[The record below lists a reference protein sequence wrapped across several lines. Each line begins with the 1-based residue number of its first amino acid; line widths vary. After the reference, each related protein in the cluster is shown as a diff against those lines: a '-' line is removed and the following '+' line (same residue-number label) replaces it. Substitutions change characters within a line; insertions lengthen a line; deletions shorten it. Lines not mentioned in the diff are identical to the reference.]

1 MGSKMRWLDTAADLG
16 SSLRQAQEEGRVAH
30 DWIALSDEVADIAG
44 MSEADPQRD
53 TLALAMTDHLESLPI
68 SSVREQQE
76 PSTWQAIVAA
86 RPVTEIDT
94 AELIARA
101 RHLDPSALHA
111 RIHGAWIGRCAGCL
125 LGQPIEGWRQER
137 ILGLLQAT
145 DNYPIRS
152 YISSDIG
159 EALRTQYGVVDHG
172 AVYGSNR
179 KNWINNVTHAPEDDD
194 TNYTVLALKLFE
206 GSGAGFASNDMAQC
220 WLMNM
225 PLLHACTAERVAYV
239 NLANGLLPPDSAS
252 RRNPFREWIGAQIRG
267 DFFGYVNPGDV
278 HAAAGAAF
286 KDAVIS
292 HTKNGIYGELYVA
305 AMNAAA
311 AVESDPE
318 LIVAAGLSQI
328 PADSRLSMRIGETL
342 AAWRRGAK
350 AKDLNDAVQR
360 QYREA
365 DPFDWCHVIPNAI
378 IVTASLLGGSTDFT
392 RSIGLAVEAGFDTD
406 CNAATVG
413 SIIGMSLGIDAIPT
427 HWKTPLADRLK
438 SGIDGYD
445 LPRISDLATKTT
457 SFANRVRV

>member
-16 SSLRQAQEEGRVAH
+16 SSLRQAQEEGRVAT
-30 DWIALSDEVADIAG
+30 DWTALREEVAHIAG
-44 MSEADPQRD
+44 LPEADPQRD
-53 TLALAMTDHLESLPI
+53 SRAFALTDHLESLPI
-68 SSVREQQE
+68 SPTQERDE
-76 PSTWQAIVAA
+76 PSTWQAILAA
-86 RPVTEIDT
+86 RPEGKIDT
-94 AELIARA
+94 AALMARA
-101 RHLDPSALHA
+101 QQLDPSTLHA

-159 EALRTQYGVVDHG
+159 EELRTRFGVVDHG

-239 NLANGLLPPDSAS
+239 NLSNGLLPPESAS

-267 DFFGYVNPGDV
+267 DFFGYVNPGNPQA
-278 HAAAGAAF
+278 AAAGAF
-286 KDAVIS
+286 KDAAIS
-292 HTKNGIYGELYVA
+292 HVKNGIYGELFVA
-305 AMNAAA
+305 AMIAAA

-318 LIVAAGLSQI
+318 RLVVAGLSQV
-328 PADSRLSMRIGETL
+328 PAGSRLALRIGETL
-342 AAWRRGAK
+342 ATWRNGAK
-350 AKDLNDAVQR
+350 ARDLTDAVQR
-360 QYREA
+360 NYHETN
-365 DPFDWCHVIPNAI
+365 PFDWCHVIPNAI
-378 IVTASLLGGSTDFT
+378 IVTASLLGGAMDFT
-392 RSIGLAVEAGFDTD
+392 RAIGIAVEAGFDTD

-413 SIIGMSLGIDAIPT
+413 SIVGMALGVDAIPT
-427 HWKTPLADRLK
+427 QWRAPLADRLK

-445 LPRISDLATKTT
+445 LPKISELAAKTT
-457 SFANRVRV
+457 AFATRAHA